1 MNRLFRSL
9 GILTMAL
16 LLLVRPALAQSI
28 LRDAETEA
36 FFKEAAKPL
45 AEAANVNPH
54 SLEMILI
61 NDKDINAFVAGGQN
75 IFIHSGLLIAADN
88 ANQLQG
94 VIAHEM
100 GHIAGG
106 HIVRI
111 DEGAKAATGITI
123 LSLLLGAAAVAAG
136 AGDAG
141 MAIMSGGQ
149 SVAMDNFLA
158 FSRTQESTAD
168 QAGASYLE
176 KAHISG
182 RGSVDFFRKL
192 QNQEFRLAIPQ
203 DNSYARTHPLT
214 GDRIDAMEARLKG
227 NSDWD
232 KPSDPALEARFQR
245 IKAKLIGFI
254 NEPSRTLQ
262 LYPET
267 DQSIP
272 ALYARAYAYHRN
284 AEPEKAAGEAAKLL
298 ARAPNDPYFLEL
310 EGQILLESGKVEESI
325 PPLRRAVALAPN
337 EPLIA
342 SLLGHALIAAEKPE
356 YTQEAKN
363 ILRAAITRDNQN
375 PFAWYQLGV
384 AYTREGDEPRAHLAS
399 AERYNLEGNVQQAL
413 IESRQAMAGL
423 KQGTPDWLRASD
435 IEMVSRN
442 ALSKK
447 NKNKGR

>member
-1 MNRLFRSL
+1 MNRLFRPIGL
-9 GILTMAL
+9 LMMAL

-36 FFKEAAKPL
+36 FFRDAAKPL
-45 AEAANVNPH
+45 AEAANVNPR

-75 IFIHSGLLIAADN
+75 IFFHSGLILATDN

-94 VIAHEM
+94 VIAHEL

-106 HIVRI
+106 HIVRF

-136 AGDAG
+136 AADAG
-141 MAIMSGGQ
+141 MAILSGGQ

-168 QAGASYLE
+168 QAGASYIE
-176 KAHISG
+176 KANISG

-203 DNSYARTHPLT
+203 DNGYARTHPLT
-214 GDRIDAMEARLKG
+214 GERMDAMESRLKG
-227 NSDWD
+227 NPNWD
-232 KPSDPALEARFQR
+232 KPSDPVLEMRFQR

-254 NEPSRTLQ
+254 NEPARTLQ
-262 LYPET
+262 IYPET
-267 DQSIP
+267 DQSTP
-272 ALYARAYAYHRN
+272 ALYARAYAYHRG
-284 AEPEKAAGEAAKLL
+284 AEPEKAAQTAAKLL
-298 ARAPNDPYFLEL
+298 ERAPNDPYFLEL
-310 EGQILLESGKVEESI
+310 EGQILLESGKVEQSI
-325 PPLRRAVALAPN
+325 PSLRRAVALAPDQ
-337 EPLIA
+337 PLIA

-384 AYTREGDEPRAHLAS
+384 AYTRDGDEPRAHLAS
-399 AERYNLEGNVQQAL
+399 AERFMLMGNVQQAL
-413 IESRQAMAGL
+413 LESRLAMSGL
-423 KQGTPDWLRASD
+423 KQGTPDWLRAAD

-447 NKNKGR
+447 NKNKG